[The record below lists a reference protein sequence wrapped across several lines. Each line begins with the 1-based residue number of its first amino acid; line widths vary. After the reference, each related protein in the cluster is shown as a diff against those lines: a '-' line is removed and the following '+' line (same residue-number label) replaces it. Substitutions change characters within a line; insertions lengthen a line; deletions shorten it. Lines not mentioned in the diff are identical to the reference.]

1 MVLRKPLIAGNW
13 KMHKTND
20 EAEALAKEI
29 LSALGGVKEIE
40 VAICPPFTA
49 LERVGRIIEGSEISL
64 GAQNMFWEEEGAFT
78 GEVSPKMLV
87 SLECKYVI
95 LGHSERRKYFKESDD
110 EIRKKF
116 LKALEFD
123 LIPILCVGENLEDRK
138 AGKTWE
144 VVDSQLTAVLKD
156 VKLDDKE
163 MVIAY
168 EPVWAIGTGVS
179 AKGEDALEVIS
190 SIRKRISE
198 LLGED
203 HASKTRILYGGSV
216 KPDNIMEFMQYED
229 IDGALVGGASLKADS
244 FTGIVKKILSER
256 EWKA

>member
-1 MVLRKPLIAGNW
+1 MRKPLIAGNW

-20 EAEALAKEI
+20 EAEALAKGI
-29 LSALGGVKEIE
+29 LNALSNENSVD

-49 LERVGRIIEGSEISL
+49 LERVAKVIDGSKIAL
-64 GAQNMFWEEEGAFT
+64 GAQNVFWEDEGAFT
-78 GEVSPKMLV
+78 GEISPRMLI
-87 SLECKYVI
+87 SLGCKYVI
-95 LGHSERRKYFKESDD
+95 LGHSERRRYFKESDE

-116 LKALEFD
+116 LKVLDRE

-144 VVDSQLTAVLKD
+144 VVNSQLTAVLKD
-156 VKLDDKE
+156 VTLNGKE

-190 SIRKRISE
+190 SIRKRIKE
-198 LLGED
+198 LLGEEY
-203 HASKTRILYGGSV
+203 SSSTRILYGGSV
-216 KPDNIMEFMQYED
+216 KPDNIMEFMQYDE
-229 IDGALVGGASLKADS
+229 IDGALVGGASLKVES
-244 FTGIVKKILSER
+244 FVGIVEKVASGRK
-256 EWKA
+256 WKM